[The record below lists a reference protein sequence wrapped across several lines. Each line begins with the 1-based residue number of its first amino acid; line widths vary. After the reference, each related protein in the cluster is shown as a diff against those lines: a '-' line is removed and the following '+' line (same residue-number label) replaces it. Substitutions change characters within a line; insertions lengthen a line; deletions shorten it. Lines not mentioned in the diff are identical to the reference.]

1 MNVYQVL
8 MTMTDYVEVKANS
21 PEEASMKAYKDYR
34 AGALMFTHS
43 NPEFVCE
50 EADLIEGDV

>member
-8 MTMTDYVEVKANS
+8 MTITDYVEVKANS
-21 PEEASMKAYKDYR
+21 PEEAYKDYK
-34 AGALMFTHS
+34 AGVIAFTHR

-50 EADLIEGDV
+50 EADLIEENV

>member
-1 MNVYQVL
+1 MNTYQVL
-8 MTMTDYVEVKANS
+8 MTMTDFVEINADS
-21 PEEASMKAYKDYR
+21 PEEASMKAYRDYK

-50 EADLIEGDV
+50 EADLLEENV

>member
-8 MTMTDYVEVKANS
+8 MTITDYVEVKANS
-21 PEEASMKAYKDYR
+21 PEEASMKAYKDYK
-34 AGALMFTHS
+34 AGAIAFTHR

-50 EADLIEGDV
+50 EADLIEENV